1 MSNLPLDTSTA
12 PRIITVGDDVFELFI
27 SETAIAARVAELGKA
42 IERDYTGK
50 TPIFIGILNGAFIFM
65 ADLVRAVQAIDVE
78 VDFYKLSSY
87 GNQKIS
93 SGQVRNLKSVDA
105 VLEGRDVI
113 VVEDIVDSGLSL
125 SYIRNEILKLRP
137 SSLRFCAM
145 FLKEETAQLEF
156 ELDYVGFHIPKEFVV
171 GYGLDIAQKK
181 RNLRAVYKLR
191 EP

>member
-1 MSNLPLDTSTA
+1 MTHRCRHHQRRSPLQSAT
-12 PRIITVGDDVFELFI
+12 ILFELFI
-27 SETAIAARVAELGKA
+27 SEDAIAQRVAELGKE
-42 IERDYTGK
+42 IERDYAGK
-50 TPIFIGILNGAFIFM
+50 TPIFIGILNGAFIFL

-93 SGQVRNLKSVDA
+93 SGQVRNLKLIDA

-125 SYIRNEILKLRP
+125 SYIRSEILKLRP
-137 SSLRFCAM
+137 GSLRFCAL

-156 ELDYVGFHIPKEFVV
+156 AVDYIGFRIPKQFVV